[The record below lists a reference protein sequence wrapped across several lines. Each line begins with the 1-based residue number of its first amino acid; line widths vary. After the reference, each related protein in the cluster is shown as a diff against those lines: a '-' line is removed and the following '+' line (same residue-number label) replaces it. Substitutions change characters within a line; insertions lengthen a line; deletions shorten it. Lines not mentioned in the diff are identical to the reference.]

1 MGLSLASMAIEMAA
15 YFKVER
21 EFEQLMWSRL
31 RLAGAAV
38 ELSSSCSVCDY
49 STVKN
54 HRRSVGGGFAV
65 YEKSCVPKR

>member
-38 ELSSSCSVCDY
+38 EIL
-49 STVKN
+49 
-54 HRRSVGGGFAV
+54 
-65 YEKSCVPKR
+65 